1 MSTTRLQLRKKDL
14 NSARERL
21 LAFQQEN
28 MEAEEFVKPIII
40 AKNVSLE
47 TYTKYCK
54 AERKLPVKIRLID
67 GNIIAYEVTLADH
80 GVVVCEIS
88 NLIYGWDDQLNG
100 AFAEDLILESSYC
113 TADLTI
119 RPRDLPPPHPGHE
132 SNSSGAPYPTMVT
145 EVGYIETVSS
155 LHDLSTRYFS
165 SRTTIQ
171 IYLVIKLFPIR
182 QDHTRA
188 MLAMRYLRTNQY
200 PTAPDVVISF
210 GTAPLHNKTIDF
222 LLNNMGVPDANI
234 TGVGRFNA
242 IACNGPRI
250 PNYQLNI
257 PAAELFNGTPN
268 GIPPNAVGGFDLD
281 LWKIQNAVLNLY

>member
-1 MSTTRLQLRKKDL
+1 DL
-14 NSARERL
+14 NSARDRL
-21 LAFQQEN
+21 LAFQQEK

-47 TYTKYCK
+47 TYTEYCK

-67 GNIIAYEVTLADH
+67 GNIIAYEVPLTDH
-80 GVVVCEIS
+80 GVVVS
-88 NLIYGWDDQLNG
+88 KFLILINNWDDQLIS
-100 AFAEDLILESSYC
+100 AFGEDLILESSYC
-113 TADLTI
+113 TADLTV
-119 RPRDLPPPHPGHE
+119 RPRDLPPLHPGHE
-132 SNSSGAPYPTMVT
+132 PNSSGVAYPTMVI
-145 EVGYIETVSS
+145 EVGTTETISS

-171 IYLVIKLFPIR
+171 IYLAIKLFPIR

-200 PTAPDVVISF
+200 PTVPDVVISF
-210 GTAPLHNKTIDF
+210 GTAPLHNQIIDF
-222 LLNNMGVPDANI
+222 LLNNMDVLDANI
-234 TGVGRFNA
+234 TGVGRFKA

-257 PAAELFNGTPN
+257 PAAELYNGTPN
-268 GIPPNAVGGFDLD
+268 GIPPNSVDGIDLD
-281 LWKIQNAVLNLY
+281 LWKIQKAALNPYY